1 MSARLCRNLYICKD
15 MYYNLRSITIHS
27 TTKNVAVKYFMNV
40 KKNDNQHDD
49 LMHQA
54 LRIFGDAWNL
64 LIVRGLS
71 ETAQRFNELQRNLG
85 GISPTTLTDRLKKLE
100 SYGLIVQE
108 KQTVDQLSVIYSL
121 TDKGKKMLPILQAI
135 ESFSKK
141 FL

>member
-1 MSARLCRNLYICKD
+1 MSAEKRD
-15 MYYNLRSITIHS
+15 G
-27 TTKNVAVKYFMNV
+27 
-40 KKNDNQHDD
+40 QQDD

-54 LRIFGDAWNL
+54 LKIFGDAWNL
-64 LIVRGLS
+64 LIVQGLG

-108 KQTVDQLSVIYSL
+108 RRTVDQLSVIYSL
-121 TDKGKKMLPILQAI
+121 TDKGKKMLPILKAI

>member
-1 MSARLCRNLYICKD
+1 
-15 MYYNLRSITIHS
+15 
-27 TTKNVAVKYFMNV
+27 MNV